1 MPTYKPQNVKWLIFP
16 FQFSFQEKTPHSVLF
31 CGMAIFVHLCWTFRV
46 LYLGPILSSFTESEK
61 TLTRNHFRH
70 WPSSPLLRMRYF
82 FSCKLILAKGVL
94 WWSCLSFVINAD
106 LQPLQQLKHSFM
118 TVPTATGFI
127 LLRNI
132 HYSISNC
139 ISKCTPK
146 LICDLLSLYQLQ

>member
-1 MPTYKPQNVKWLIFP
+1 MKQLIFP
-16 FQFSFQEKTPHSVLF
+16 FQFSFQEKNPHSVLF

-61 TLTRNHFRH
+61 TLTRKHLRH
-70 WPSSPLLRMRYF
+70 WPSSHLLRMRYF

-94 WWSCLSFVINAD
+94 WRSCLSFVINAD

-118 TVPTATGFI
+118 TVPTAPGFI

-132 HYSISNC
+132 HYGISNS

-146 LICDLLSLYQLQ
+146 LICDLLSLYQLQENSSEVS